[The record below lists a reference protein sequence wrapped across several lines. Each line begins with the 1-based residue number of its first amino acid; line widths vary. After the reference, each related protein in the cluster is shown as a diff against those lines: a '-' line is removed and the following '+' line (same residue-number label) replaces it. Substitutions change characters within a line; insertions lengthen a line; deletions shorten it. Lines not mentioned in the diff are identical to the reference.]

1 MLTGDNWATA
11 RRITTELGVEK
22 VFAKVRPD
30 QKVDKVKEIQQ
41 EGKLVAM
48 VGTVSM
54 TPQHWYR
61 LMWA

>member
-1 MLTGDNWATA
+1 
-11 RRITTELGVEK
+11 
-22 VFAKVRPD
+22 
-30 QKVDKVKEIQQ
+30 VDKVKEIQQ

-54 TPQHWYR
+54 MPQHWYR